1 MLTGQLRHGI
11 FQDGAIMLGAEHAQ
25 QTGHRGLGSHLTLRS
40 GHARA
45 PLRTGGRAKGGI
57 FTKLLGAR
65 AVSQIQLV
73 NR

>member
-1 MLTGQLRHGI
+1 
-11 FQDGAIMLGAEHAQ
+11 MLGAEHAQ

-57 FTKLLGAR
+57 FTKLLGPSP
-65 AVSQIQLV
+65 VTLTELYQLLH
-73 NR
+73 